1 METIPVRTGSR
12 QEFVEVSREVQ
23 RVVGEKG
30 WQDGVLFLF
39 VPHTTAGILINEHAD
54 PDVAED
60 IGAMTDKMV
69 SATFPYQHSEGNS
82 PGHIKSVL
90 FGSSLYVIVEQGSLQ
105 LGTWQG
111 IFFAE
116 FDGPR
121 SRTLW
126 LKFLSSG

>member
-1 METIPVRTGSR
+1 MEMIQVKTGAR
-12 QEFVEVSREVQ
+12 QEFVEVTREVQ
-23 RVVGEKG
+23 KKVQEKG

-39 VPHTTAGILINEHAD
+39 VPHTTAGIFINEHAD

-60 IGAMTDKMV
+60 IGTMADKMV
-69 SATFPYQHSEGNS
+69 PSAFPYQHSEGNS

-121 SRTLW
+121 SRTLR
-126 LKFLSSG
+126 LKFLPSI